1 MNRNNILNKVKFI
14 AKNLSDI
21 VLYISFIFV
30 LLCGLLKSQT
40 LPDCQLS
47 QFGVISVDPD
57 FEVNGQGQNIDTIEF
72 WKAPDSTESLMFV
85 SAKDNQ
91 LVEVWKYPFE
101 GNEQQ
106 PLTHSTFSNSQVNG
120 LAVDQEN
127 DLLYVAI
134 GEPSSTVSVFS
145 LPDLT
150 FQFNFNQAGMD
161 YHSEPNLTILKLSN
175 GDKNI
180 YVSADFTVDIHNALT
195 GSFIN
200 QFTPTQGLETMAADN
215 FYQRLYIPDEN
226 NRTGVYVY
234 NPNGTPYTNNGS
246 NIFGDN
252 EIFDSDE
259 EGIIIYICPNN
270 NPVDSGKGFIVVT
283 DQKSTQTDFEFFD
296 RVTWKH
302 LGKLNIT
309 GVSNTDGIASY
320 PYPLPGFPMGI
331 FAALN
336 NDTQVAIVGWEKIF
350 SEILSHTDVEG
361 ENYIPEE
368 FKLYQN
374 YANPFNPVTKIKY
387 QISKPGLVTL
397 KIYDILGKEVTTLV
411 QEEKS
416 AGTYEVEFEGTNL
429 PSGIYFYKLTSG
441 DNSETKKMTLLR

>member
-1 MNRNNILNKVKFI
+1 MDRNNILNEVKFVV
-14 AKNLSDI
+14 KNLSQTM
-21 VLYISFIFV
+21 LYISFIFV
-30 LLCGLLKSQT
+30 LSCELLKSQT

-47 QFGVISVDPD
+47 QFGVISVEPD

-72 WKAPDSTESLMFV
+72 WKASDSTESLMFV
-85 SAKDNQ
+85 SAKDNHM
-91 LVEVWKYPFE
+91 VEVWKYPFE

-106 PLTHSTFSNSQVNG
+106 PLTHSTFNNSQVNG

-150 FQFNFNQAGMD
+150 SQFNFNQTGMN

-195 GSFIN
+195 GGFIN

-234 NPNGTPYTNNGS
+234 NSDGTSYNNGS
-246 NIFGDN
+246 NIFGDGG
-252 EIFDSDE
+252 IFDSDE
-259 EGIIIYICPNN
+259 EGIIIYSCPINN
-270 NPVDSGKGFIVVT
+270 LVDNGEGFIVVS
-283 DQKSTQTDFEFFD
+283 DQISNQTDFEFFD
-296 RVTWKH
+296 RKTWGH
-302 LGKLNIT
+302 LGTLNIT

-320 PYPLPGFPMGI
+320 PYPLPGYSMGI

-336 NDTQVAIVGWEKIF
+336 NDTQVAIIGWDKIF
-350 SEILSHTDVEG
+350 SEILSHTDI
-361 ENYIPEE
+361 ENENFTPEE

-387 QISKPGLVTL
+387 QIPKPGLVTL
-397 KIYDILGKEVTTLV
+397 KIYDILGKEVATLV
-411 QEEKS
+411 NEEKS
-416 AGTYEVEFEGTNL
+416 IGTYEVEFEGTNL
-429 PSGIYFYKLTSG
+429 SSGVYFYKLTSG
-441 DNSETKKMTLLR
+441 NNSETKKMTLMR